1 MAKGTVSTAT
11 RWKTSDIERALGFAK
26 EVKPI
31 WEKHG
36 AQSVRIA
43 LVHTGTRAGQLLF
56 VLHFADWESYGKA
69 QAAIAGDKSYSDILS
84 QVQKIAELSD
94 REITVGLA

>member
-1 MAKGTVSTAT
+1 MAKGTISTAT
-11 RWKTSDIERALGFAK
+11 CWKTDDIERALGFAN
-26 EVKPI
+26 EVKPL

-36 AQSVRIA
+36 ADSTRIA

-69 QAAIAGDKSYSDILS
+69 QAAIAKDKSYNDILS
-84 QVQKIAELSD
+84 KVQKMAELSD
-94 REITVGLA
+94 REISVGLA